1 MKTERI
7 NLYEYFG
14 KEKPSKAVGDL
25 EIYIP
30 SRYPEYGA
38 NRKRPAVLVIPGGG
52 YEYTSEREA
61 EPVALKYLT
70 QGYCA
75 FVIYYSCAPNKYP
88 LALQEAGMAMVY
100 IHENAEKFGIR
111 EDKIVANGFS
121 AGGHL
126 CGCLATLY
134 DSEVLD
140 FLGKKKRFV
149 KPDACVMMYPVV
161 TSGEKAHK
169 GSFNALCGNDEELR
183 SYLSLENRV
192 NKDSVP
198 AYIFST
204 VKDNCVPVRNAL
216 LMACAYEKAGVPF
229 TLHILE
235 KGTHGLSVN
244 DITSD
249 TPENLVLRAPTSPNN
264 YNDWVNQVFV
274 WLEER
279 GFEVIS

>member
-7 NLYEYFG
+7 NLYEYFR

-249 TPENLVLRAPTSPNN
+249 TPENLILRAPTSPNN

-279 GFEVIS
+279 GFEVI